1 MIGHEDPWGGHVD
14 LHARSYDVYWGQIQ
28 NVITLWLAGY
38 HSNMVQMG
46 RCTTCTLTAPTRKC
60 IMHAAGGV
68 PWDGWCGVGWAGY
81 CTVCVLTCV
90 GWAVHCMD
98 GPGGGHVS
106 RSLGGGHA
114 SKSLVGG
121 DHASRALGGGHAS
134 WFLGGGHVSRS
145 LGDGH
150 ASIFVGWWHAFRSDR
165 PFINIIFYY
174 TVLWVSLPL
183 RYVLVGTSPV
193 LASWDLAWFS
203 GV

>member
-106 RSLGGGHA
+106 RSLGGGH
-114 SKSLVGG
+114 
-121 DHASRALGGGHAS
+121 
-134 WFLGGGHVSRS
+134 VSRS

-174 TVLWVSLPL
+174 TVLWVSLPR
-183 RYVLVGTSPV
+183 RYVLVGT
-193 LASWDLAWFS
+193 
-203 GV
+203 